1 MAETEKKSKTK
12 IDFDYIVENT
22 DTLAVLL
29 ALAEEA
35 NEVSQAA
42 LKYAR
47 ALELVKHPTPVS
59 AEEALKNIQEE
70 FDDLYIVILVA
81 KSKNLVNPWIVSNKK
96 IERWA
101 DRLRKAKQPLSS
113 AE

>member
-22 DTLAVLL
+22 NTLTILL

-35 NEVSQAA
+35 SELSQAA

-59 AEEALKNIQEE
+59 AEEALQNIQEE
-70 FDDLYIVILVA
+70 FDDLYTVTLVA
-81 KSKNLVNPWIVSNKK
+81 KYKNLICPWIVSNKK

-101 DRLRKAKQPLSS
+101 NRLRE
-113 AE
+113 AEKNG